1 MKNLAGLMKQASQMQ
16 SKMAEIQ
23 AKLEAMEIEGVSG
36 AGMVQVTLSGKGDL
50 KRVKLD
56 PKLLDPAEAEMVEDL
71 LVAAHADARR
81 KLEAETA
88 AEMERV
94 TGGMQLP
101 GGMKLPVLASA
112 SRLRERPRD
121 RAPHHPARPACPDSA
136 HAVRAGPHCVC
147 CSSPSRA
154 SSPSPAP
161 SPMPRGRCGPAAVAA
176 ISIAA
181 TRAPSAPTRRVTTSL
196 ICVVEGVGDLW
207 ALERAAVHRGLYH
220 VLGGILSALGGVT
233 PEDLNLRPL
242 FARIGEGS
250 VAEVILAL
258 GATVDGASTAH
269 YLAERLQPTGVAVTR
284 VAHGV
289 PIGGALDVLDDG
301 TLGAALK
308 ARRPV

>member
-101 GGMKLPVLASA
+101 GGMKLP
-112 SRLRERPRD
+112 
-121 RAPHHPARPACPDSA
+121 
-136 HAVRAGPHCVC
+136 
-147 CSSPSRA
+147 
-154 SSPSPAP
+154 
-161 SPMPRGRCGPAAVAA
+161 
-176 ISIAA
+176 
-181 TRAPSAPTRRVTTSL
+181 
-196 ICVVEGVGDLW
+196 
-207 ALERAAVHRGLYH
+207 
-220 VLGGILSALGGVT
+220 
-233 PEDLNLRPL
+233 
-242 FARIGEGS
+242 F
-250 VAEVILAL
+250 
-258 GATVDGASTAH
+258 
-269 YLAERLQPTGVAVTR
+269 
-284 VAHGV
+284 
-289 PIGGALDVLDDG
+289 
-301 TLGAALK
+301 
-308 ARRPV
+308 